1 MLRWVRWTIGAAV
14 LLGGGSAAVAAQGQ
28 ETDPVRV
35 GGAITAPTKI
45 HDVQPQ
51 YPVEAMRAR
60 VQGIVWVEMTVGIS
74 GHVEAARVIR
84 SVPLLDQAAL
94 DTVKQWKFT
103 PPLVN
108 GVPRAVIMTAEVSF
122 ALAGGNRALRD
133 NLDASLLPDAEVRRQ
148 PFLIAPG
155 RVGLLQVGMTVDKL
169 LQLIPPPQTSL
180 IDMRFQEHFTP
191 AIAIRLDAGSP
202 QPSLIAAYRQV
213 LAGRVDEWRVAAIE
227 IMDARF
233 RTAEGLGVG
242 STIAE
247 IRVIHPNIEPT
258 VNTAGPLVSLRDRA
272 MWFWLDPT
280 AVRGSR
286 VPDTAT
292 VIRISVRGG
301 PFSLP
306 PPPLTR

>member
-1 MLRWVRWTIGAAV
+1 MLRWLRWTIGIAV
-14 LLGGGSAAVAAQGQ
+14 LFGGASAVVAVQGQ

-35 GGAITAPTKI
+35 GGDIKAPTKI
-45 HDVQPQ
+45 KDMQPQ
-51 YPVEAMRAR
+51 YPMEAMRAG
-60 VQGIVWVEMTVGIS
+60 VQGIVRVEITVGIS

-94 DTVKQWKFT
+94 DTVKQWEFT

-108 GVPRAVIMTAEVSF
+108 GVPRPVIVTAEVSF
-122 ALAGGNRALRD
+122 ALGGGNRALRG
-133 NLDASLLPDAEVRRQ
+133 NLDASLLPDADVRRQ

-169 LQLIPPPQTSL
+169 LQLIPPAQTSL
-180 IDMRFQEHFTP
+180 IDMRFEGHFTP
-191 AIAIRLDAGSP
+191 AIAVRLDAFSP
-202 QPSLIAAYRQV
+202 QPSLIAAYRQL
-213 LAGRVDEWRVAAIE
+213 LAGGVEEWRVAAIE
-227 IMDARF
+227 IMDPRF
-233 RTAEGLGVG
+233 RTADGLGVG

-247 IRVIHPNIEPT
+247 IRAMHPNMEPT
-258 VNTAGPLVSLRDRA
+258 LGRAGPLVSMHDRA

-306 PPPLTR
+306 PAPSAR